1 MTRSIWTATLARLYA
16 RQGLWEQAAS
26 IYRELLARE
35 PERRDLYKELA
46 RAEAHLAEDR
56 CGDLLRRWLDL
67 LFHYRRLRLLR
78 RIGRGS

>member
-35 PERRDLYKELA
+35 PERRDLREELA
-46 RAEAHLAEDR
+46 CAEAHLAADR
-56 CGDLLRRWLDL
+56 SGELLRRWLDL

-78 RIGRGS
+78 RLGRGT

>member
-16 RQGLWEQAAS
+16 RQGLWDQAVP

-35 PERRDLYKELA
+35 PERRDLREELA
-46 RAEAHLAEDR
+46 RAEAHLAADR
-56 CGDLLRRWLDL
+56 AGDLLRRWIDL

-78 RIGRGS
+78 RLGRKS